1 MTFEQPIKGD
11 LDRTLSFLMHD
22 HRHKLME
29 QCNLIKSDAV
39 KSGALHSSRVVVMAI
54 KAADDLHKEAITQA
68 STILL
73 DYIGRMQRPP
83 AEIVG
88 WARPHLENL
97 GNSLLGVVPPNNF
110 PQDHQRLVHQY
121 RAVFGQR
128 LDGMLRDVEIGF
140 VREAGFARDEQME
153 NSERAASQA
162 GKDFICCVK
171 CDERVPFRDDVEE
184 CRGPELVAREVVAMD
199 ELATQELDAQA
210 LEQILI
216 GHMQAIC
223 GEANQIFRELTK
235 FDYGIDGEV
244 EFKDSGGKPS
254 GKKIY
259 VQLKSGASHLRKR
272 KSDSKEVFDV
282 KDSRHLEYWVSQPVD
297 VYLVIRDAEETIRW
311 MNLTR
316 YLKGRRDKTSR
327 QIVFVGEKLDSE
339 AVCRLRNEFFPP
351 L

>member
-1 MTFEQPIKGD
+1 MLFIK
-11 LDRTLSFLMHD
+11 L
-22 HRHKLME
+22 
-29 QCNLIKSDAV
+29 
-39 KSGALHSSRVVVMAI
+39 GAFHGNVDNECIPRRV
-54 KAADDLHKEAITQA
+54 
-68 STILL
+68 
-73 DYIGRMQRPP
+73 
-83 AEIVG
+83 
-88 WARPHLENL
+88 
-97 GNSLLGVVPPNNF
+97 
-110 PQDHQRLVHQY
+110 
-121 RAVFGQR
+121 
-128 LDGMLRDVEIGF
+128 
-140 VREAGFARDEQME
+140 
-153 NSERAASQA
+153 
-162 GKDFICCVK
+162 
-171 CDERVPFRDDVEE
+171 RDDVEE

-282 KDSRHLEYWVSQPVD
+282 KDSRHLEYCVSQPVD

-327 QIVFVGEKLDSE
+327 QIVFEGEKLNSE